1 MSVTEGSLRRQRLA
15 RRKKVK
21 WPDVRIQFPHQWLV
35 VEALDARSEL
45 GKRHL
50 EELAIVD
57 QCPDGESAMR
67 TYLDL
72 HRQAP
77 ERELY
82 VLHTD
87 REKLEIAEQNRLGIR
102 AAG

>member
-1 MSVTEGSLRRQRLA
+1 M
-15 RRKKVK
+15 K
-21 WPDVRIQFPHQWLV
+21 WPEVRSRFPHQWLV
-35 VEALDARSEL
+35 IEALDARSEF
-45 GKRHL
+45 GKRLL
-50 EELAIVD
+50 EELAVVD
-57 QCPDGESAMR
+57 QYPDGESAMR
-67 TYLDL
+67 TYLHL

-87 REKLEIAEQNRLGIR
+87 RENLEITEQNWLGIR

>member
-1 MSVTEGSLRRQRLA
+1 MRWTE
-15 RRKKVK
+15 
-21 WPDVRIQFPHQWLV
+21 VRSQFPRQWLV

-45 GKRHL
+45 GKRLL
-50 EELAIVD
+50 EELAVVARF
-57 QCPDGESAMR
+57 PDGESAMR
-67 TYLDL
+67 AYLKF

-77 ERELY
+77 ERDLY

-87 REKLEIAEQNRLGIR
+87 RQDLDITEQSWLGIR

>member
-1 MSVTEGSLRRQRLA
+1 MEWPEA
-15 RRKKVK
+15 RN
-21 WPDVRIQFPHQWLV
+21 QFPHQWLV
-35 VEALDARSEL
+35 VEALDARSEAGWRLL
-45 GKRHL
+45 G
-50 EELAIVD
+50 ELAVVD
-57 QCPDGESAMR
+57 RSPDGESAMR
-67 TYLDL
+67 TYLKL

-87 REKLEIAEQNRLGIR
+87 RENLEIAEQNWLGIR

>member
-1 MSVTEGSLRRQRLA
+1 MIVDEVVRQI
-15 RRKKVK
+15 
-21 WPDVRIQFPHQWLV
+21 VREIV
-35 VEALDARSEL
+35 
-45 GKRHL
+45 
-50 EELAIVD
+50 EELAVVD
-57 QCPDGESAMR
+57 LYPDAESAMR
-67 TYLDL
+67 AYLRL

-87 REKLEIAEQNRLGIR
+87 REKLEITEQDWLGIR

>member
-1 MSVTEGSLRRQRLA
+1 MKWTELRS
-15 RRKKVK
+15 
-21 WPDVRIQFPHQWLV
+21 QFPHQWLV

-45 GKRHL
+45 GKRL
-50 EELAIVD
+50 LQELAVVD
-57 QCPDGESAMR
+57 RCPDGESAMKA
-67 TYLDL
+67 YLKL

-77 ERELY
+77 TRELY

-87 REKLEIAEQNRLGIR
+87 REKLEVTEQDWLGIR

>member
-1 MSVTEGSLRRQRLA
+1 M
-15 RRKKVK
+15 K
-21 WPDVRIQFPHQWLV
+21 WPEVRSRFPHQWLV
-35 VEALDARSEL
+35 IEALDARSEL
-45 GKRHL
+45 GKRLL
-50 EELAIVD
+50 EELAVVN

-67 TYLDL
+67 AYLSL

-87 REKLEIAEQNRLGIR
+87 RENLEITEQSWLGIR

>member
-1 MSVTEGSLRRQRLA
+1 MKWIDLRS
-15 RRKKVK
+15 
-21 WPDVRIQFPHQWLV
+21 QFPHQWLV

-45 GKRHL
+45 GKRLL
-50 EELAIVD
+50 EEMAVVD
-57 QCPDGESAMR
+57 RYPDGESAMR
-67 TYLDL
+67 AYLKL

-87 REKLEIAEQNRLGIR
+87 REKLDITEQNWLGIR

>member
-1 MSVTEGSLRRQRLA
+1 M
-15 RRKKVK
+15 K
-21 WPDVRIQFPHQWLV
+21 WPEARSHFPHRWLV
-35 VEALDARSEL
+35 VEALDARSDL
-45 GKRHL
+45 GKRLL

-67 TYLDL
+67 SYLKL
-72 HRQAP
+72 HRQDP

-87 REKLEIAEQNRLGIR
+87 RENLEIIEQNWLGIR

>member
-1 MSVTEGSLRRQRLA
+1 VR
-15 RRKKVK
+15 
-21 WPDVRIQFPHQWLV
+21 WPEVCSRFPHQWLV
-35 VEALDARSEL
+35 IEALDARSEL
-45 GKRHL
+45 GKRLL
-50 EELAIVD
+50 EELAVVD

-67 TYLDL
+67 TYLNL

-87 REKLEIAEQNRLGIR
+87 RENLEITEQNWLGIR

>member
-1 MSVTEGSLRRQRLA
+1 
-15 RRKKVK
+15 VK
-21 WPDVRIQFPHQWLV
+21 WPEVRSRFPHQWLV
-35 VEALDARSEL
+35 IEALDARSEF
-45 GKRHL
+45 GKRLL
-50 EELAIVD
+50 EELAVVD

-67 TYLDL
+67 AYLNL
-72 HRQAP
+72 NRQAP

-87 REKLEIAEQNRLGIR
+87 RENLEITEQNWLGIR